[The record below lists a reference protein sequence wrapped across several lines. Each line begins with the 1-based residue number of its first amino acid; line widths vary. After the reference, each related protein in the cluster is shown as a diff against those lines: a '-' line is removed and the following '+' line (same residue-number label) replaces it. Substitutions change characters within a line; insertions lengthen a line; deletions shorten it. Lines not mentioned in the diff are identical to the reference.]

1 MHIYLFS
8 IYLYIIYIYI
18 LYISYGTIFRD
29 LASSSIIYWTPTNWG
44 RIEKLNQA
52 TKMIRRPGQESL
64 ALFFTSIMRHHKCQI
79 DKKIRESMIY
89 LSEGFYQ
96 GYMYNGLQRV
106 QCQSIIQFHYSLAFV
121 TMVLKLK
128 FCAVELC
135 RTNIQI
141 YFQQGTGCIPIW
153 TSSSAPSRQCNE
165 IRTY

>member
-1 MHIYLFS
+1 MVQFS
-8 IYLYIIYIYI
+8 GTLLLAPSYI
-18 LYISYGTIFRD
+18 
-29 LASSSIIYWTPTNWG
+29 WTPTNWG
-44 RIEKLNQA
+44 RREKLNQA

-106 QCQSIIQFHYSLAFV
+106 HCFSFRH
-121 TMVLKLK
+121 MVLKLK
-128 FCAVELC
+128 FCASELC

-153 TSSSAPSRQCNE
+153 TSSSAPSRRCNE